1 MIVKASLWIYEAP
14 KSLSLSAIQ
23 GQLEPYTP
31 HEDGGSMAPS
41 ETSIHRD
48 PSAEK
53 QESESKILKATYVV
67 GAEGYLANLCKP
79 EDQEGLWHT

>member
-1 MIVKASLWIYEAP
+1 MHDSVRGVIKSLNSIHVVVAVTTLWEKERKMTVKASLCIYEAP

-23 GQLEPYTP
+23 GQLEPYMP

-41 ETSIHRD
+41 EASIYRD

-53 QESESKILKATYVV
+53 
-67 GAEGYLANLCKP
+67 
-79 EDQEGLWHT
+79 